1 MAGVLP
7 PSDSL
12 PNMSTQVDPT
22 PLFAGLVD
30 DAAVFP
36 PGLAPVDVAVRE
48 HLDRRTSP
56 YAACIGPLLVPA
68 TAAPEVQTLA
78 GDDPR
83 TGQEPLRVGL
93 IVRPGDP
100 LEPLREAVTLLR
112 DDPRVEVTALEL
124 GWAPGWQSV
133 LDLELPLVL
142 EVGLDGAQQEA
153 LDDIAAAVDDG
164 ADVIAKFR
172 TGATPSWPWPDE
184 QVLGGFL
191 DAVVLHGLPFKLTGG
206 LHHVVRGTYDGEP
219 MHGVLNVLLATH
231 EALNGAEGPELAEIL
246 AVTDAE
252 LLVDRV
258 TRLTGEEAEQTRAS
272 LTAYGCCGVLEP
284 IEELVALG
292 LLAPDPEDT
301 VKEH

>member
-1 MAGVLP
+1 
-7 PSDSL
+7 
-12 PNMSTQVDPT
+12 MSTQVDPT
-22 PLFAGLVD
+22 PLFAGLID

-68 TAAPEVQTLA
+68 TAAAEVKALA
-78 GDDPR
+78 DADSR
-83 TGQEPLRVGL
+83 TGSAPLGLGL
-93 IVRPGDP
+93 IVRPGSP
-100 LEPLREAVTLLR
+100 LEPLREAVELLR
-112 DDPRVEVTALEL
+112 DDPHVEVSALEL
-124 GWAPGWQSV
+124 GWAPGWQSI
-133 LDLELPLVL
+133 LDLDVPVVV
-142 EVGLDGAQQEA
+142 EVGLDGAQREA

-184 QVLGGFL
+184 RALGGFL

-231 EALNGAEGPELAEIL
+231 EALNGAEAPELAEVL
-246 AVTDAE
+246 AITDAE

-258 TRLTGEEAEQTRAS
+258 TRLTPEDAEQTRAS
-272 LTAYGCCGVLEP
+272 LTAYGCCVVLEP

-292 LLAPDPEDT
+292 LLAPAIEDPM
-301 VKEH
+301 KEH

>member
-1 MAGVLP
+1 
-7 PSDSL
+7 
-12 PNMSTQVDPT
+12 MSTQVDPT
-22 PLFAGLVD
+22 PLFTGLID

-36 PGLAPVDVAVRE
+36 PGLAPLDVAVRE

-68 TAAPEVQTLA
+68 AAAAELQALA
-78 GDDPR
+78 EADSR
-83 TGQEPLRVGL
+83 TSGAPLRVDL
-93 IVRPGDP
+93 VIRPGSTVD
-100 LEPLREAVTLLR
+100 PLREAVELLR
-112 DDPRVEVTALEL
+112 DDLTVEVTALEL

-133 LDLELPLVL
+133 LDLDLPVAV
-142 EVGLDGAQQEA
+142 EVGLGGAQREA

-184 QVLGGFL
+184 ETLAGFL
-191 DAVVLHGLPFKLTGG
+191 DAVVLHGLRFKLTGG
-206 LHHVVRGTYDGEP
+206 LHHAVRGPYGGEQ

-231 EALNGAEGPELAEIL
+231 EALEGAEAPELAETL

-258 TRLTGEEAEQTRAS
+258 TRLTPQGAEQTRAS
-272 LTAYGCCGVLEP
+272 FTAYGCCGVLEP

-292 LLAPDPEDT
+292 LLAAAADPT
-301 VKEH
+301 KEH

>member
-1 MAGVLP
+1 
-7 PSDSL
+7 
-12 PNMSTQVDPT
+12 MSTQVDPT
-22 PLFAGLVD
+22 PLFLGLID

-36 PGLAPVDVAVRE
+36 PGLAPLDVAVRE

-56 YAACIGPLLVPA
+56 YAACVGPLLVPA
-68 TAAPEVQTLA
+68 TAVAELQA
-78 GDDPR
+78 HAEADPR
-83 TGQEPLRVGL
+83 TEAQPLRPGL
-93 IVRPGDP
+93 IVRPGSP
-100 LEPLREAVTLLR
+100 IEPLREAVELLR
-112 DDPRVEVTALEL
+112 DDPRVEVTAVEL

-133 LDLELPLVL
+133 LDLEVPVVV
-142 EVGLDGAQQEA
+142 EVGLDDAQREA

-172 TGATPSWPWPDE
+172 TGRTPTWPWPEE

-206 LHHVVRGTYDGEP
+206 LHHAVRGSYGDEP

-231 EALNGAEGPELAEIL
+231 EALQGAETPELAEVL

-252 LLVDRV
+252 LLVDRI
-258 TRLTGEEAEQTRAS
+258 TRLTAEEAEQARAS

-284 IEELVALG
+284 IQELVALG
-292 LLAPDPEDT
+292 LLAPDDT
-301 VKEH
+301 LKEH